1 MSLAGEPVTV
11 PISCIAC
18 VWWNTG
24 LALGEEYS
32 VLHCLSVAST
42 STQSCLYMGPVWR
55 GSSVHYLNIVTVLQP
70 QQTGYVLGE
79 ELEESVVKLAKPHHQ
94 QEKRPVLCREED
106 AWGIIFLYEAQNHLH
121 IFSVLLIAS
130 PSPCFISCYL
140 FSLLE
145 ATYAAYGG
153 SQARSWNGATA
164 AGLGHSQSNIR
175 SKLCLQPKNFF
186 SVT

>member
-94 QEKRPVLCREED
+94 QEKRPVLC
-106 AWGIIFLYEAQNHLH
+106 
-121 IFSVLLIAS
+121 VLLMVSYAVWKLLSLNRSYWFIFYFFCLGDLIKESIAIIYIVEL
-130 PSPCFISCYL
+130 FYL
-140 FSLLE
+140 CSI
-145 ATYAAYGG
+145 
-153 SQARSWNGATA
+153 
-164 AGLGHSQSNIR
+164 LGV
-175 SKLCLQPKNFF
+175 LW
-186 SVT
+186 